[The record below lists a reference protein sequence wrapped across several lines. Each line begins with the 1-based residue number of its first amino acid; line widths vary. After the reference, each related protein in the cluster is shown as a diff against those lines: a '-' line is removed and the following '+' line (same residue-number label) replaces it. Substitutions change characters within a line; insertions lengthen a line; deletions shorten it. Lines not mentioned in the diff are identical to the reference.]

1 VQVATLVCWLCVIPV
16 QSQGQYWW
24 LGTQAFR
31 GDSQQNTQQ
40 TSTKQLTLHNEE
52 KNQKQVEQNQDRL
65 PLHDNKDIKQHPV
78 ENSPAL
84 QSLVEDDNQGI
95 PFQDLPQTEC
105 PQGMQCVME
114 QFCDNEGFISSTRR
128 ELSKKDRKK
137 RGELIPCINTDTAM
151 FDVCCKIQKIQLL
164 QSTAGKQKISSNTQQ
179 VSVSSVKKSPCPVIH
194 SLPPVSSCEG
204 QSSSCFNVGKKDVDC
219 GGKVCCFNGCANICI
234 SQKPQEK
241 KKLQKP
247 RPPKK
252 TSQRPKSKQPS
263 APGKFLKVQ
272 CPSAMRC
279 VPKSNCNFSGLISS
293 TPVHLTQLQEEW
305 RIPLSPCVNIKQKN
319 IVHVCCRE

>member
-1 VQVATLVCWLCVIPV
+1 MCGLCVITV

-52 KNQKQVEQNQDRL
+52 KNQKQVKQNQERL
-65 PLHDNKDIKQHPV
+65 PLNDNKDIKQHPV

-137 RGELIPCINTDTAM
+137 RGELIVRQGNNDYIINYVYCSHALILTQLCLM
-151 FDVCCKIQKIQLL
+151 FVVKYRKNSHYNHL
-164 QSTAGKQKISSNTQQ
+164 QEYRRFL
-179 VSVSSVKKSPCPVIH
+179 VIH
-194 SLPPVSSCEG
+194 SRYL
-204 QSSSCFNVGKKDVDC
+204 
-219 GGKVCCFNGCANICI
+219 
-234 SQKPQEK
+234 
-241 KKLQKP
+241 
-247 RPPKK
+247 
-252 TSQRPKSKQPS
+252 
-263 APGKFLKVQ
+263 
-272 CPSAMRC
+272 CP
-279 VPKSNCNFSGLISS
+279 L
-293 TPVHLTQLQEEW
+293 
-305 RIPLSPCVNIKQKN
+305 
-319 IVHVCCRE
+319 